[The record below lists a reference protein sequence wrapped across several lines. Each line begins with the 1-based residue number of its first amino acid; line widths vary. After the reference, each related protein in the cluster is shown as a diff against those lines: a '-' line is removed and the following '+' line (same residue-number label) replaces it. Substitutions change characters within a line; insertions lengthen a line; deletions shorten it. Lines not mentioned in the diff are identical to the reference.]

1 VANPKSASFIWI
13 CDSFW
18 HTNTFSSFKSLCTI

>member
-1 VANPKSASFIWI
+1 VANPKSAILIWI
-13 CDSFW
+13 WDSFW